1 MSKEILSKSK
11 IIKKISKEI
20 RALEFEEYCKTNVH
34 KLENSKGLTADEV
47 NQLISKLGT
56 TQEYIERILESLP
69 KKLER
74 VADTFEGVDKAAA
87 SQFEK

>member
-1 MSKEILSKSK
+1 MSKEILSKPK

-20 RALEFEEYCKTNVH
+20 RTLEFEEYCKTNVRQ
-34 KLENSKGLTADEV
+34 LENSKGLTADEV

-56 TQEYIERILESLP
+56 TQIYIEKILESLP

-74 VADTFEGVDKAAA
+74 VAETFEDVDKTAA